1 MPVQTVADIERDPH
15 WRARNLTVSVPNGH
29 EAVRMHNVFPRFSET
44 PGAIEWAGGEL
55 GQDNAAVF
63 SELGLDDADLGRLRT
78 TGVIWSASSWS
89 PQIPGQ
95 PRGEAPRCSSTAP
108 GSTAVNPRVYDKFTG
123 RIGRSRARHAS
134 RWITRFTPRAARA

>member
-1 MPVQTVADIERDPH
+1 M
-15 WRARNLTVSVPNGH
+15 SVPNGH

-78 TGVIWSASSWS
+78 TAPISERLLMVTSDTRATVRWRRAV
-89 PQIPGQ
+89 
-95 PRGEAPRCSSTAP
+95 PRR
-108 GSTAVNPRVYDKFTG
+108 RLG
-123 RIGRSRARHAS
+123 RRQ
-134 RWITRFTPRAARA
+134 